1 MGDVT
6 PPSVIQPT
14 TAGGHLKAG
23 ILGLSDSAADMANK
37 HENHFVGGGLPPI
50 DPFANPTRF
59 FPSLFNAIL
68 ATALFR
74 CWNLIL
80 LFGGW
85 ATCVCVISAKVHNLG
100 IQPTLLTVFGTILGF
115 VISYRTSSS
124 FERYNEGRRLW
135 STIVLASRTFSRT
148 VWFHIPDT
156 PSTATPETA
165 AEARARNLIEKRTAI
180 NLVEAFSVAVKHY
193 LRGEEGIYYE
203 DLYHLVKFLPAYSLP
218 ADLAP
223 ASNPPKWGAFDVWP
237 LSLLVKVLTQKGKS
251 VSGKKAA
258 KERAKQHVISHNV
271 PLEITL
277 YLSSYISAL
286 QQRKVVDV
294 PTINTLLLGLNQ
306 LVDSLSG
313 LERILT
319 TPIPFSYGVHLWTV
333 CLLYVFFLPFQLWPV
348 LKWVTIPATSIA
360 VRLIHF
366 HGSQLCLTYFV
377 QAFLFFGF
385 IVAGEEIENPFD
397 PFGYDKND
405 LNLDHFCR
413 NIIHAELMAI
423 TSVPVPDPSQWA
435 FAKDND
441 CVFGTQ
447 ACREYALGLH
457 MDRCCGFL
465 EVCVRS
471 INYPAVDATNR
482 LLKRETVVAQHVL
495 GASMW
500 WEVIW
505 DTCKMP
511 RLDDYESGPRPYH
524 GRSIS
529 IRLYQRSDSS
539 SRYRPEKEI
548 HSYHRCRLIHASMG
562 TFLKCGT

>member
-1 MGDVT
+1 MSDGSQPLRARDFSRLKQRQPEVVVT
-6 PPSVIQPT
+6 PPSVIQSSSP
-14 TAGGHLKAG
+14 GGKVDFLEP
-23 ILGLSDSAADMANK
+23 DSATQMANK
-37 HENHFVGGGLPPI
+37 HENHFVGGLAPI
-50 DPFANPTRF
+50 DPFAHPPRF

-80 LFGGW
+80 LFAGW
-85 ATCVCVISAKVHNLG
+85 ATCVCLISAKVRDLG
-100 IQPTLLTVFGTILGF
+100 ISSTLLTVFGTILGF

-135 STIVLASRTFSRT
+135 STIVLASRTFSL
-148 VWFHIPDT
+148 WFHVPDT

-165 AEARARNLIEKRTAI
+165 VEARARNIIEKRTAI
-180 NLVEAFSVAVKHY
+180 NLIEAFSVAVKHY

-218 ADLAP
+218 AGMPNQRVKSRTSAEITEATGDDQQERGSWGGSTSTQLPTTNKDGRTSFQLPAATEKDMSGPTSPGLGRGSTTRRSGTSYRRISGPHGAVDLAP

-237 LSLLVKVLTQKGKS
+237 LSLLVKVLTKKGKN

-258 KERAKQHVISHNV
+258 KERAKQHVISHNI

-333 CLLYVFFLPFQLWPV
+333 CLLYVFFLPFQLWPT
-348 LKWVTIPATSIA
+348 LRWVTIPATSIA
-360 VRLIHF
+360 
-366 HGSQLCLTYFV
+366 
-377 QAFLFFGF
+377 AFLFFGF
-385 IVAGEEIENPFD
+385 IVAGEEIEN

-423 TSVPVPDPSQWA
+423 TSVPVPDPKSGHSSEKTTA
-435 FAKDND
+435 SL
-441 CVFGTQ
+441 
-447 ACREYALGLH
+447 ALRVQSVHQKNG
-457 MDRCCGFL
+457 
-465 EVCVRS
+465 
-471 INYPAVDATNR
+471 
-482 LLKRETVVAQHVL
+482 
-495 GASMW
+495 
-500 WEVIW
+500 
-505 DTCKMP
+505 
-511 RLDDYESGPRPYH
+511 
-524 GRSIS
+524 
-529 IRLYQRSDSS
+529 
-539 SRYRPEKEI
+539 
-548 HSYHRCRLIHASMG
+548 
-562 TFLKCGT
+562 

>member
-1 MGDVT
+1 MGDDSQPLHARGFSQRKLPPPAVTVT
-6 PPSVIQPT
+6 PPSTIQPT
-14 TAGGHLKAG
+14 TPGGHSKTDIPGHL
-23 ILGLSDSAADMANK
+23 DSAGMAIK
-37 HENHFVGGGLPPI
+37 PESHFVGGLPPI
-50 DPFANPTRF
+50 DPFGHPAKF
-59 FPSLFNAIL
+59 FPTLFNAIL

-80 LFGGW
+80 FFGGW
-85 ATCVCVISAKVHNLG
+85 ATCVCLISAKVHNLG
-100 IQPTLLTVFGTILGF
+100 ISATLLTVFGTILGF

-148 VWFHIPDT
+148 VWFHVPDT

-165 AEARARNLIEKRTAI
+165 AEARARNIIEKRTAI

-218 ADLAP
+218 AGMPNQRVQSRTSAEITETTIDDAQGRGSWSGSTSTHLPTVNKAGRTSFQLPGAAEKNVSSPTSPGFGRGSTARRSGTVYRRTRGPHGDVELAP

-237 LSLLVKVLTQKGKS
+237 LSLLVRVLTKKGKN

-258 KERAKQHVISHNV
+258 KERAKHHVISHNI

-277 YLSSYISAL
+277 YMSSYISAL

-348 LKWVTIPATSIA
+348 MKWVTIPATSIA
-360 VRLIHF
+360 
-366 HGSQLCLTYFV
+366 
-377 QAFLFFGF
+377 AFLFFGF
-385 IVAGEEIENPFD
+385 LVAGEEIEN

-405 LNLDHFCR
+405 LNLDYFCR

-423 TSVPVPDPSQWA
+423 TSVPVPDPNQWA
-435 FAKDND
+435 FVKDND

-447 ACREYALGLH
+447 G
-457 MDRCCGFL
+457 
-465 EVCVRS
+465 
-471 INYPAVDATNR
+471 T
-482 LLKRETVVAQHVL
+482 
-495 GASMW
+495 
-500 WEVIW
+500 
-505 DTCKMP
+505 
-511 RLDDYESGPRPYH
+511 
-524 GRSIS
+524 
-529 IRLYQRSDSS
+529 
-539 SRYRPEKEI
+539 I
-548 HSYHRCRLIHASMG
+548 HSPDEWVKAGEPAMRKELERGLDYQP
-562 TFLKCGT
+562 

>member
-1 MGDVT
+1 MGDRLHVRGFPQSKQPQPAVVVT
-6 PPSVIQPT
+6 PPSVIQS
-14 TAGGHLKAG
+14 TATGGHLKADT
-23 ILGLSDSAADMANK
+23 LVPSDSATDMPNK
-37 HENHFVGGGLPPI
+37 PENHFVGGLPPI
-50 DPFANPTRF
+50 DPFSHPARF

-85 ATCVCVISAKVHNLG
+85 AACVCLISAKVHNLG

-148 VWFHIPDT
+148 VWFHVPDT

-165 AEARARNLIEKRTAI
+165 TEARARNLIEKRTAI

-218 ADLAP
+218 AGMPNQRVTSRTSAEVTDTTINDSQGQGSWSGSTSTHLPTTNKAGRTSFQLPGTTEKDAASPTSPGFGRGSTARRSGTSYRRTRGPHGDVELAP

-237 LSLLVKVLTQKGKS
+237 LSLLVRILTKKGKN

-258 KERAKQHVISHNV
+258 KERAKQHVISHNI

-306 LVDSLSG
+306 LVDSLSS

-348 LKWVTIPATSIA
+348 MKWVTIPATSIA
-360 VRLIHF
+360 
-366 HGSQLCLTYFV
+366 
-377 QAFLFFGF
+377 AFLFFGF
-385 IVAGEEIENPFD
+385 LVAGEEIEN

-405 LNLDHFCR
+405 LNLDYFCR

-435 FAKDND
+435 FVKDND

-447 ACREYALGLH
+447 G
-457 MDRCCGFL
+457 
-465 EVCVRS
+465 V
-471 INYPAVDATNR
+471 
-482 LLKRETVVAQHVL
+482 
-495 GASMW
+495 
-500 WEVIW
+500 
-505 DTCKMP
+505 
-511 RLDDYESGPRPYH
+511 
-524 GRSIS
+524 
-529 IRLYQRSDSS
+529 
-539 SRYRPEKEI
+539 I
-548 HSYHRCRLIHASMG
+548 HSPEGWVKAGELAIRKELERGLDYQP
-562 TFLKCGT
+562 

>member
-1 MGDVT
+1 
-6 PPSVIQPT
+6 
-14 TAGGHLKAG
+14 
-23 ILGLSDSAADMANK
+23 MANK
-37 HENHFVGGGLPPI
+37 HDNHFVGGGLPPI
-50 DPFANPTRF
+50 DPFAHPTRF

-80 LFGGW
+80 FFGGW

-165 AEARARNLIEKRTAI
+165 AESRARNLIEKRTAI

-218 ADLAP
+218 AGMPNQRVKSRTSAEITESAIDDSHGRGSWSGSTSTHLPTSNKEVRNSFQLPGATDPSSPTSPGFGRGSTVRRSGTTYRRARGPHGDVDLAP

-237 LSLLVKVLTQKGKS
+237 LSLLVKVLTKKGKN

-258 KERAKQHVISHNV
+258 KERAKHHVISHNI
-271 PLEITL
+271 PLDITL

-286 QQRKVVDV
+286 QQRIGRLAKW
-294 PTINTLLLGLNQ
+294 PGTHSYHP
-306 LVDSLSG
+306 DSL
-313 LERILT
+313 
-319 TPIPFSYGVHLWTV
+319 F
-333 CLLYVFFLPFQLWPV
+333 PFQLWPS
-348 LKWVTIPATSIA
+348 LKWVTIPATSI
-360 VRLIHF
+360 V
-366 HGSQLCLTYFV
+366 
-377 QAFLFFGF
+377 AFLFFGF
-385 IVAGEEIENPFD
+385 LVAGEEIEN

-447 ACREYALGLH
+447 GTIHTPEGWVKAGETAMRKELERGL
-457 MDRCCGFL
+457 
-465 EVCVRS
+465 
-471 INYPAVDATNR
+471 
-482 LLKRETVVAQHVL
+482 
-495 GASMW
+495 
-500 WEVIW
+500 
-505 DTCKMP
+505 
-511 RLDDYESGPRPYH
+511 DYQP
-524 GRSIS
+524 
-529 IRLYQRSDSS
+529 
-539 SRYRPEKEI
+539 
-548 HSYHRCRLIHASMG
+548 
-562 TFLKCGT
+562 

>member
-1 MGDVT
+1 MSDGSQPLRVRDFSQLKQRQPQVVVT
-6 PPSVIQPT
+6 PSVIQS
-14 TAGGHLKAG
+14 TAPGERADFLD
-23 ILGLSDSAADMANK
+23 SSSAASMANK
-37 HENHFVGGGLPPI
+37 HDSHFVGGLSPI
-50 DPFANPTRF
+50 DPFAHPTRF

-80 LFGGW
+80 FFAGW
-85 ATCVCVISAKVHNLG
+85 ATCVCLISAKVHNLG
-100 IQPTLLTVFGTILGF
+100 ISSTLLTVFGTILGF

-148 VWFHIPDT
+148 VWFHVPDT

-165 AEARARNLIEKRTAI
+165 VEARARNLIEKRTVI

-218 ADLAP
+218 AGMPNQRVKSRASAEIIEATIDDPQGRGSWSASTSTDLPTTNKNGRTSFQLPGATEKDMSGPTSPGLGRGSTMRRSGTNYRRISGPHGAVDLAP

-237 LSLLVKVLTQKGKS
+237 LSLLVKVLTRKGKN

-258 KERAKQHVISHNV
+258 KERAKHHVISHNI

-277 YLSSYISAL
+277 YMSSYISAL

-333 CLLYVFFLPFQLWPV
+333 CLLYVFFLPFQLWPT
-348 LKWVTIPATSIA
+348 LRWVTIPATSIA
-360 VRLIHF
+360 
-366 HGSQLCLTYFV
+366 
-377 QAFLFFGF
+377 AFLFFGF
-385 IVAGEEIENPFD
+385 IVAGEEIEN

-423 TSVPVPDPSQWA
+423 TSVPVPDPNEWA
-435 FAKDND
+435 FVKDND
-441 CVFGTQ
+441 CVFGT
-447 ACREYALGLH
+447 AGPIRTPEEWVKVGEPAIRKELERGL
-457 MDRCCGFL
+457 
-465 EVCVRS
+465 
-471 INYPAVDATNR
+471 
-482 LLKRETVVAQHVL
+482 
-495 GASMW
+495 
-500 WEVIW
+500 
-505 DTCKMP
+505 
-511 RLDDYESGPRPYH
+511 DYQS
-524 GRSIS
+524 
-529 IRLYQRSDSS
+529 
-539 SRYRPEKEI
+539 
-548 HSYHRCRLIHASMG
+548 
-562 TFLKCGT
+562 

>member
-1 MGDVT
+1 MPRNHD
-6 PPSVIQPT
+6 
-14 TAGGHLKAG
+14 
-23 ILGLSDSAADMANK
+23 D
-37 HENHFVGGGLPPI
+37 HFVDGLAPI
-50 DPFANPTRF
+50 DPFAHPAKF

-80 LFGGW
+80 FFAGW
-85 ATCVCVISAKVHNLG
+85 ATCICLISDNVRDLG
-100 IQPTLLTVFGTILGF
+100 IASTLLTVFGTILGF

-124 FERYNEGRRLW
+124 FERYNEGRRIW

-148 VWFHIPDT
+148 VWFHVPDT
-156 PSTATPETA
+156 PSTAPPETA
-165 AEARARNLIEKRTAI
+165 VEERARNIVEKRTAI

-218 ADLAP
+218 AGMPNQRLKSRTSTEIIETTIDDQERGSWGGSTSTELPTATKNGRTSFQLPGATEKDTSGPASPRMRRGSTARRSGTSYRRISGPQGAVDLAP
-223 ASNPPKWGAFDVWP
+223 ASNPPKWGAFDLWP
-237 LSLLVKVLTQKGKS
+237 LSLLVKILTRKGKN

-258 KERAKQHVISHNV
+258 KERAKQHVISHNI

-277 YLSSYISAL
+277 YMSSYISAL

-333 CLLYVFFLPFQLWPV
+333 CVLYVFFLPFQLWPT
-348 LKWVTIPATSIA
+348 LKWLTIPATSIA
-360 VRLIHF
+360 
-366 HGSQLCLTYFV
+366 
-377 QAFLFFGF
+377 AFLFFGF
-385 IVAGEEIENPFD
+385 IVAGEEIEN

-423 TSVPVPDPSQWA
+423 TSVPVPDPKEWA
-435 FAKDND
+435 FVKEND
-441 CVFGTQ
+441 CVFGTAGPIRTPEEWVKTGELAMRQ
-447 ACREYALGLH
+447 ELERGL
-457 MDRCCGFL
+457 DQ
-465 EVCVRS
+465 S
-471 INYPAVDATNR
+471 
-482 LLKRETVVAQHVL
+482 
-495 GASMW
+495 
-500 WEVIW
+500 
-505 DTCKMP
+505 
-511 RLDDYESGPRPYH
+511 
-524 GRSIS
+524 
-529 IRLYQRSDSS
+529 
-539 SRYRPEKEI
+539 
-548 HSYHRCRLIHASMG
+548 
-562 TFLKCGT
+562 

>member
-1 MGDVT
+1 MGDGSQPLRVRDFSQLKQPQPAVIVT
-6 PPSVIQPT
+6 PPSVIQST
-14 TAGGHLKAG
+14 TAGG
-23 ILGLSDSAADMANK
+23 DSKTVESFGPAAAMANK
-37 HENHFVGGGLPPI
+37 HDNHFVGGLPPI
-50 DPFANPTRF
+50 DPFSHPARF
-59 FPSLFNAIL
+59 FPTLFNAIL

-80 LFGGW
+80 FFAGW
-85 ATCVCVISAKVHNLG
+85 ATCVCLISAKVHNLG
-100 IQPTLLTVFGTILGF
+100 ISSTLLTVFGTILGF

-135 STIVLASRTFSRT
+135 SAIVLASRTFSRT
-148 VWFHIPDT
+148 VWFHVPDT

-165 AEARARNLIEKRTAI
+165 VEARARNIIEKRTAI

-218 ADLAP
+218 AGMPNQRVQSRTSAEITETMIDDSQGRGSWSGSTSTHLPTTNKQGRTSFQLPSASEKDTSGPTSPGFGRGSTARRSGTSYRRTRGPHGDVDLAP

-237 LSLLVKVLTQKGKS
+237 LSLLVKVLTKRGRN
-251 VSGKKAA
+251 VAGKKAA
-258 KERAKQHVISHNV
+258 KERAKQHVISHNI

-277 YLSSYISAL
+277 YMSSYVSAL

-333 CLLYVFFLPFQLWPV
+333 CLLYVFFLPFQLWPT
-348 LKWVTIPATSIA
+348 LRWVTIPATSIA
-360 VRLIHF
+360 
-366 HGSQLCLTYFV
+366 
-377 QAFLFFGF
+377 AFLFFGF
-385 IVAGEEIENPFD
+385 IVAGEEIEN

-423 TSVPVPDPSQWA
+423 TSVPVPDPNEWA
-435 FAKDND
+435 FVKDND

-447 ACREYALGLH
+447 GTIRTPEGWVKAGEPAMRKELERGL
-457 MDRCCGFL
+457 
-465 EVCVRS
+465 
-471 INYPAVDATNR
+471 
-482 LLKRETVVAQHVL
+482 
-495 GASMW
+495 
-500 WEVIW
+500 
-505 DTCKMP
+505 
-511 RLDDYESGPRPYH
+511 DYQP
-524 GRSIS
+524 
-529 IRLYQRSDSS
+529 
-539 SRYRPEKEI
+539 
-548 HSYHRCRLIHASMG
+548 
-562 TFLKCGT
+562 

>member
-1 MGDVT
+1 MGDRSQPLHARDFSQFKQPQPAVVVT
-6 PPSVIQPT
+6 PPSILQST
-14 TAGGHLKAG
+14 TAGGHPHVDF
-23 ILGLSDSAADMANK
+23 LGPSDSAAGMENSNK
-37 HENHFVGGGLPPI
+37 YDNHFVGGLPPI
-50 DPFANPTRF
+50 DPFAHPTRF

-74 CWNLIL
+74 CWHLIL
-80 LFGGW
+80 FFGGW
-85 ATCVCVISAKVHNLG
+85 ATCVCLISAKVHNLG

-148 VWFHIPDT
+148 VWFHVPDT
-156 PSTATPETA
+156 PCTATPETA
-165 AEARARNLIEKRTAI
+165 TEATARNIIEKRTAI
-180 NLVEAFSVAVKHY
+180 NLIEAFSVAVKHY

-218 ADLAP
+218 AGMPNQRVKSRTSAEIVEDSSQERGSWGGSTSTHLPTINKEGSTPIRRSGATEKDVSSPTSPGFGRGSTARRSGTTYRRTRGPHGDVDLAP

-360 VRLIHF
+360 
-366 HGSQLCLTYFV
+366 
-377 QAFLFFGF
+377 AFLFFGF
-385 IVAGEEIENPFD
+385 IVAGEEIEN

-423 TSVPVPDPSQWA
+423 TSVPVPDPNQWA
-435 FAKDND
+435 FVDDND
-441 CVFGTQ
+441 CVFGTKGTIHTP
-447 ACREYALGLH
+447 AGWVRAGESAMRKELERGL
-457 MDRCCGFL
+457 
-465 EVCVRS
+465 
-471 INYPAVDATNR
+471 
-482 LLKRETVVAQHVL
+482 
-495 GASMW
+495 
-500 WEVIW
+500 
-505 DTCKMP
+505 
-511 RLDDYESGPRPYH
+511 DYQS
-524 GRSIS
+524 
-529 IRLYQRSDSS
+529 
-539 SRYRPEKEI
+539 
-548 HSYHRCRLIHASMG
+548 
-562 TFLKCGT
+562 